1 MVLIL
6 MGVIGACTPAE
17 PQLNGNEGR
26 FLCDIATIDSE
37 GVARVDIED
46 YCDVRDCG
54 GERLTSIDTFQS
66 QFRSCEQPERF
77 EADNLYSRC
86 PVTRYRGCGMVQF
99 EEILDESSY
108 TLWSYSEQT
117 RKLIGVYF
125 SSDFPLPNCE
135 GATTPPL
142 VGTNDPR
149 LPTSSWADVCDE
161 IERKRCCIIDEEP

>member
-1 MVLIL
+1 
-6 MGVIGACTPAE
+6 
-17 PQLNGNEGR
+17 
-26 FLCDIATIDSE
+26 
-37 GVARVDIED
+37 
-46 YCDVRDCG
+46 
-54 GERLTSIDTFQS
+54 
-66 QFRSCEQPERF
+66 
-77 EADNLYSRC
+77 
-86 PVTRYRGCGMVQF
+86 MVQF